1 MRLEIKINE
10 INKINRTNTKL
21 EIVNTQFCPG
31 KKWKT
36 SSSDLKFIACFD
48 LLFSLFSSYLK
59 KIIQK
64 YICILYNCHFIQV

>member
-31 KKWKT
+31 KK
-36 SSSDLKFIACFD
+36 
-48 LLFSLFSSYLK
+48 
-59 KIIQK
+59 
-64 YICILYNCHFIQV
+64 